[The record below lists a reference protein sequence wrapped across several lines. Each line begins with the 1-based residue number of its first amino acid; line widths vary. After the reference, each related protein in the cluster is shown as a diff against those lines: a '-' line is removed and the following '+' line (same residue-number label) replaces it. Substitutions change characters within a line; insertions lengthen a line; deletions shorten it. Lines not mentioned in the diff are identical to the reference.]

1 MRSLLLLA
9 ALLHAAPA
17 FAETIVVQQ
26 VGFFFTPR
34 EVVVA
39 PGDTVRFVWTSGSHT
54 ATEGVD
60 GVVNGNEAFHT
71 PLTSGVQGYSVVFS
85 DAFLAANPRAGDRY
99 EYFCAPH
106 FTIQM
111 KGAIQVARPAPG
123 VAGCFGTQASC
134 PCGNGGVEPVGC
146 RSSIL
151 VGGRLRASG
160 GASLGGDTLQLW
172 VNGLPE
178 GNNVTFIQGSTLLG
192 GGAGV
197 SFGDGLRCA
206 GGAVVRLGVK
216 TVSFGVAR
224 LPEVGESPV
233 SLRGFVPPGSTR
245 HYQAWYIDGAGAC
258 GGFSSNLT
266 NAYTVSWL
274 P

>member
-1 MRSLLLLA
+1 MKILALSA
-9 ALLHAAPA
+9 ALLCAAPA

-26 VGFFFTPR
+26 IGFFFSPR
-34 EVVVA
+34 EVVVNA
-39 PGDTVRFVWTSGSHT
+39 GDTVRFVWTSGSHT
-54 ATEGVD
+54 VTEGTD
-60 GVVNGNEAFHT
+60 GLVNGNEAFHSL
-71 PLTSGVQGYSVVFS
+71 LTSGVQSYSVTFS

-123 VAGCFGTQASC
+123 VATCFGTQALC
-134 PCGNGGVEPVGC
+134 PCGNGGPEQVGC
-146 RSSIL
+146 RSSLL

-160 GASLGGDTLQLW
+160 GASVGTDTLQLW

-178 GNNVTFIQGSTLLG
+178 GNNVTFIQGSSLLG
-192 GGAGV
+192 AGAGLA
-197 SFGDGLRCA
+197 FGDGLRCA
-206 GGAVVRLGVK
+206 GGTVVRLGVK
-216 TVSFGVAR
+216 PVSFGVAR
-224 LPEVGESPV
+224 QPEAGESAV

-245 HYQAWYIDGAGAC
+245 HYQAWYLDGAGAC